1 MLDKVGLGLAR
12 LAEQESLSVA
22 DWRLSRYYLRLT
34 APTRKM
40 FLDLLGSAR
49 SALDPKNIPAPI
61 ECEPAPPK
69 WAANQKNIPGPKE
82 PDSKSRQLE
91 K

>member
-1 MLDKVGLGLAR
+1 
-12 LAEQESLSVA
+12 
-22 DWRLSRYYLRLT
+22 
-34 APTRKM
+34 M